1 MVALPPTHELQKSSS
16 YRSDNTCKQGRIYVA
31 NEYPTFLMTMSIL
44 SQKLNPGQ
52 IILNNKVI
60 LGYNIQILQLFST
73 LRVGC
78 QRINTLQVEW

>member
-1 MVALPPTHELQKSSS
+1 MYTT
-16 YRSDNTCKQGRIYVA
+16 YRFVDACATPYVA
-31 NEYPTFLMTMSIL
+31 NEYPTFLITMSIL

-73 LRVGC
+73 LHVGC